1 MPQELQVL
9 IAAAVLLGVAVL
21 GYLAARRQSAQAR
34 AAGRAEREPE
44 LAALAAE
51 QRALQQRLEESR
63 TRMAASEAALREQ
76 QAAVSQLSIQRAE
89 LRTRLEEMDRLA
101 SALAESRSGHEALSR
116 ELAHARGH
124 ALELGARLE
133 SSEAQSRERLALLDK
148 VKGEMR
154 EAFQASA
161 SAILDEK
168 SQRFTEHNATHL
180 GQLLT
185 PLREQLEGFRRV
197 VTEVYEKE
205 GRERMLL
212 QKELET
218 LRGLNQ
224 QIGSD
229 AVALT
234 RALKGDSRTQ
244 GAWGEMVLER
254 LLTASGLEKGREYDT
269 QLTFNTQDG
278 RQRPDVIVR
287 LPEGRDLVIDAKVSL
302 TAYERYCAS
311 ATDEERAPHMRDHV
325 ASIRAQVDRLAA
337 KPYADLPGLRT
348 LDFVLMFVPVE
359 AAFVEAMRADDTL
372 YEYAFDR
379 RVVVVT
385 ASTLLATLR
394 TVNSLWRFE
403 DRNRNALRIADEAGK
418 LHDKFVGF
426 VGDLRGVESS
436 FDKSRSLLADALAKL
451 VAGKGNL
458 VRKTDLL
465 RRLGAKTAKALDAD
479 LLAQAGEGDE
489 VEAAAAEL
497 PAASN
502 DADAD
507 HDGDA
512 GQRRDT
518 DDSSQSDPEPAP

>member
-1 MPQELQVL
+1 VTQNVWPL
-9 IAAAVLLGVAVL
+9 IGAIALVLLLALVM
-21 GYLAARRQSAQAR
+21 YLAARRQAAR
-34 AAGRAEREPE
+34 ALRDGRAEREPE
-44 LAALAAE
+44 LAAIAAE
-51 QRALQQRLEESR
+51 RRALEQRLDEFR
-63 TRMAASEAALREQ
+63 GRLQASETALHEQ
-76 QAAVSQLSIQRAE
+76 QAVVAQLSVQRAE
-89 LRTRLEEMDRLA
+89 LRTRLEEMERLA
-101 SALAESRSGHEALSR
+101 AALAESRSERESLAR
-116 ELAHARGH
+116 ELAHARSQSV
-124 ALELGARLE
+124 ELGARLE
-133 SSEAQSRERLALLDK
+133 SSQAQAVERLAMLDK

-185 PLREQLEGFRRV
+185 PLREQLEGFRRI

-205 GRERMLL
+205 GRERALL

-218 LRGLNQ
+218 LRGLNL

-254 LLTASGLEKGREYDT
+254 LLAASGLEKGREYDT
-269 QLTFNTQDG
+269 QLTFSTDDG

-311 ATDEERAPHMRDHV
+311 ATDEERAPHMQEHLR
-325 ASIRAQVDRLAA
+325 SIRAQVDRLAA

-426 VGDLRGVESS
+426 VGDLKGVESS
-436 FDKSRSLLADALAKL
+436 FDKSRSLLADALSKL
-451 VAGKGNL
+451 VGGKGNL

-465 RRLGAKTAKALDAD
+465 RRLGARTMKAMDAE
-479 LLAQAGEGDE
+479 LLAQASEDDE
-489 VEAAAAEL
+489 EPVVDSGTN
-497 PAASN
+497 AASN
-502 DADAD
+502 DSEGEAK
-507 HDGDA
+507 
-512 GQRRDT
+512 
-518 DDSSQSDPEPAP
+518 P